1 MSVDHSRPYQ
11 LYRVDDLEIRERFG
25 IGIQFLVSPDQGDS
39 QMLSQGIIHVDP
51 GASTS
56 LHVHRYSG
64 ETFYGLEGH
73 GELWIAGEIVPCH
86 AREHIV
92 FIPPGVPHAP
102 RNPDDR
108 KMFRAMFVHVP
119 GIINGDTYTVDE
131 DGNPIEGL
139 K

>member
-1 MSVDHSRPYQ
+1 MGIDHSRPYQ
-11 LYRVDDLEIRERFG
+11 LYHVDDRETLDRFG
-25 IGIQFLVSPDQGDS
+25 IGIQFLVSPFQGDS
-39 QMLSQGIIHVDP
+39 PMLSQGIIHVAP
-51 GASTS
+51 GRSTS

-64 ETFYGLEGH
+64 ETFYGLEGR

-86 AREHIV
+86 AHEHIV

-102 RNPDDR
+102 RNPDDSAT
-108 KMFRAMFVHVP
+108 FRAMFVHVP

-131 DGNPIEGL
+131 AGNPVEGI